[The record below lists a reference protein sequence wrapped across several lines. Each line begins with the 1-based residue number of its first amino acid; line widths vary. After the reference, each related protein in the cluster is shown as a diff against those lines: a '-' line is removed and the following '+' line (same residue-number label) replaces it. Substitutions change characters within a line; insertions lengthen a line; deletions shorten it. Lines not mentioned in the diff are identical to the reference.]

1 MKGQYDSLKS
11 ADRILARERLKDV
24 LVFIEIYKGKLETE
38 TLEKKKKYI
47 VKHLKEL
54 EKEAKK
60 WKKEADLW

>member
-24 LVFIEIYKGKLETE
+24 LVFIEIYKEKLETE
-38 TLEKKKKYI
+38 TLEKKKKHI
-47 VKHLKEL
+47 IKQLVAL

-60 WKKEADLW
+60 WRKEAELW